1 MSNLAYGAQTVD
13 EAVNT
18 AEIERIRYK
27 HNWITEPIFRATKIV
42 KQMPFFEWIEELK
55 SPLEFKP
62 AALQLFYHSATS
74 AKVMGLMLG
83 HTPLSENH
91 MMPFYAKYAFEEA
104 EHYELLM
111 RWMLKHQILNNRQEI
126 QEVVITPETNA
137 CVNLAYQLAIEQDR
151 AKWLMVNVQKLVTVN
166 SGIQRCSND
175 FFKAVAP
182 KMHKLGAGD
191 IYFDIHVE
199 ADEHHS
205 IMGMDYLQPENPDS
219 ARGQQLIAKALEG
232 ITLWA
237 AMLHS
242 WIDIELFPVFN
253 LDGTLKKRTHCR
265 PSNRNGI
272 ILPFTKVGS
281 TASQTE
287 IA

>member
-1 MSNLAYGAQTVD
+1 MSNVAYASQTVY
-13 EAVNT
+13 EAINP
-18 AEIERIRYK
+18 AELERIRYK
-27 HNWITEPIFRATKIV
+27 HSWITEPIFRASEIV
-42 KQMPFFEWIEELK
+42 KQMPFFEWIEQLK

-62 AALQLFYHSATS
+62 AAVQLFYHSATF

-91 MMPFYAKYAFEEA
+91 MMPFYAKHAFGEA
-104 EHYELLM
+104 DHHELLM
-111 RWMLKHQILNNRQEI
+111 LWMLKHQILKNRQEI
-126 QEVVITPETNA
+126 EEFVVTPETNA

-151 AKWLMVNVQKLVTVN
+151 AKWLVTIN
-166 SGIQRCSND
+166 SGIERCSND

-182 KMHKLGAGD
+182 KMHELGVGD
-191 IYFDIHVE
+191 VYFDIHVE

-205 IMGMDYLQPENPDS
+205 IMGMDYLQPEDPDS
-219 ARGQQLIAKALEG
+219 IRGRQLIGKALEG

-253 LDGTLKKRTHCR
+253 LDGTLKKRTQCTLYH
-265 PSNRNGI
+265 G
-272 ILPFTKVGS
+272 KVLS
-281 TASQTE
+281 EAHREAARKAIAIAIAS
-287 IA
+287 